1 MSQQQ
6 TPAGWYPDPS
16 GSNNVRYWDGAQWTE
31 HVGAPAP
38 QQGVEQQVNQTVDSV
53 ANAFQNTEG
62 SQVVRLA
69 APYQEAFEATLQAL
83 PTVSMSIRAADPQ
96 QGVITASTGVSLTSW
111 GEDLTIRLGAA
122 EDGQGTELWME
133 SKMKF
138 GLVNWGKHQKNFQAV
153 ANAVQARLAGGGQ
166 PVQGQAPAPPGPGA
180 ATGQQPPTP
189 PTPPSPS
196 PPPAG

>member
-38 QQGVEQQVNQTVDSV
+38 QQGVERQVNQTVDSV
-53 ANAFQNTEG
+53 AKAFQNTEG

-83 PTVSMSIRAADPQ
+83 PTISMGIRAADPQ

-122 EDGQGTELWME
+122 EDGHGTDLWME

-166 PVQGQAPAPPGPGA
+166 PIQPQQPPQAPPGTPPGTDA
-180 ATGQQPPTP
+180 SGQQPPGHQP
-189 PTPPSPS
+189 PV
-196 PPPAG
+196 